1 MCSSDLS
8 LIISITL
15 AILASSTVMAQT
27 SIPSAK
33 WSKATSF
40 KQCVAGTCETFKNI
54 ELNLDAI
61 EVGQIISIINLD
73 DGVEIS
79 SFEVKSIMH
88 SREVN
93 IDRKSTR
100 LNSSHKPISY
110 AVFCLKKKHGAVTR
124 RLASGF
130 AWLRAGTFGSNSCI

>member
-1 MCSSDLS
+1 MKRLS

-93 IDRKSTR
+93 MCWLGNTEGTSDTYIT
-100 LNSSHKPISY
+100 
-110 AVFCLKKKHGAVTR
+110 V
-124 RLASGF
+124 SGCKLLI
-130 AWLRAGTFGSNSCI
+130 AA